1 MGRRGREKFDK
12 FGHFYFVT
20 TTVNCFEKV
29 FSLNDKYYDI
39 LIDSLKY
46 QIDQHKAN
54 LFAYVLMPNHI
65 HLILHLPEGESLSDF
80 MRDFKRHTSI
90 TIRDELKKNGEL
102 DLIDNLIQESGHGG
116 FKLWMDRFD
125 DLVIFSDKVFQ
136 TKVDYIHNNP
146 VKAGL
151 VKKVTD
157 WKYSSARNFY
167 LNNNSVIKIGIWEP
181 SVPGQVNTRLHKIK

>member
-1 MGRRGREKFDK
+1 MGRRGRAKFDK

-46 QIDQHKAN
+46 QIDEHKAN

-80 MRDFKRHTSI
+80 MRDYKRYTSI
-90 TIRDELKKNGEL
+90 AIRNELHKDGNIV
-102 DLIDNLIQESGHGG
+102 LINKLINASGHGG

-125 DLVIFSDKVFQ
+125 DLVLFSDKVFQ

-146 VKAGL
+146 VKSGL
-151 VKKVTD
+151 VKNITN
-157 WKYSSARNFY
+157 WKYSSARNYY
-167 LNNNSVIKIGIWEP
+167 LGDNNIIKVGLWEP
-181 SVPGQVNTRLHKIK
+181 SVPSQVNT